1 MAFEVGDIDILPAEP
16 IRAGEE
22 FKIIYAATNNGS
34 ADEPAHTDHVEMWR
48 SDGQKPLDVHMTTDP
63 ARAGDAYSVIV
74 DVPAQEAG
82 FYDIMVTL
90 PDGTGRGRSLRL
102 E

>member
-1 MAFEVGDIDILPAEP
+1 MAFDVGDIDITPSPP

-22 FKIIYAATNNGS
+22 FKILYAATNNGS
-34 ADEPAHTDHVEMWR
+34 ADEPSHTDHVEMWR
-48 SDGQKPLDVHMTTDP
+48 HDGHKSLDVFEKTDP
-63 ARAGDAYSVIV
+63 ARAGDAYSVLV

-90 PDGTGRGRSLRL
+90 PDGTGRGRSLRV

>member
-1 MAFEVGDIDILPAEP
+1 MAFDVGDIDITPSPP

-22 FKIIYAATNNGS
+22 FKIVYAATNNGS
-34 ADEPAHTDHVEMWR
+34 VDEPAHSDHVEMWR
-48 SDGQKPLDVHMTTDP
+48 SDGQKPLDVWVNAEQ
-63 ARAGDAYSVIV
+63 ARAGEAYAVIV

-82 FYDIMVTL
+82 FYDITVT
-90 PDGTGRGRSLRL
+90 PPHGTGRGRSLHV